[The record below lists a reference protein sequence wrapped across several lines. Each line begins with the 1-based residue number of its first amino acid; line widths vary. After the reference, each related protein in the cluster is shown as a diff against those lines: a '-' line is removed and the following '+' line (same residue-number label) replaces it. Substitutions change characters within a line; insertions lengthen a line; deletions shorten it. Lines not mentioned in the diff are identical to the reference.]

1 MSNIPEHYLSSN
13 KVNKLVHKALSD
25 EELKVILGKNLKI
38 VMYPDLA
45 KYTTIEQLLPNP
57 NDYCIILI
65 VESESKFNISGHW
78 CALLKYDGIYEW
90 FDPYGNDVDV
100 DLMTW
105 MDRKTRVRL
114 HESKPYLTYLL
125 KGRKYIYN
133 KVKYEVL
140 KTGVNTCGSHSSY
153 RIYQF
158 LKYSRTLEDYQKHMQ
173 DLSKQF
179 GIGYDK
185 IVASFVGFF
194 LGG

>member
-25 EELKVILGKNLKI
+25 EELKVILGKEVKI

-45 KYTTIEQLLPNP
+45 KYSSIEQLLVSP

-78 CALLKYDGIYEW
+78 IALLRYDGLFEY

-105 MDRKTRVRL
+105 MDRKTRARL
-114 HESKPYLTYLL
+114 HESTPYLTYLL

-140 KTGVNTCGSHSSY
+140 KKGVNTCGSHSSY

-158 LKYSRTLEDYQKHMQ
+158 VKYSRTLEDYQKHMQ

-179 GIGYDK
+179 GMGYDK

-194 LGG
+194 LG